1 MLLRSLRSH
10 IEYFCLKRQGASD
23 AHGHH
28 DTSATASDAVWH
40 VASHGMP
47 ACLSI
52 ECISRRVPS
61 LKSKIRHPAAAGYT
75 VIQGSAASVCEISAP
90 KRWSR
95 RGYAL
100 QCGRELC
107 VGTRACERVW
117 GRSGGG
123 GEALTSDSML
133 GSTQMH
139 RPAQIQ
145 VTPATTARPRMSPNS
160 TQSSVTLTYTTA
172 ICASP
177 PRSSR
182 RVADLQQR
190 CC

>member
-1 MLLRSLRSH
+1 M
-10 IEYFCLKRQGASD
+10 
-23 AHGHH
+23 
-28 DTSATASDAVWH
+28 
-40 VASHGMP
+40 
-47 ACLSI
+47 
-52 ECISRRVPS
+52 
-61 LKSKIRHPAAAGYT
+61 
-75 VIQGSAASVCEISAP
+75 CEISAP
-90 KRWSR
+90 KRWNR

-100 QCGRELC
+100 QCGREFC
-107 VGTRACERVW
+107 VGTRACERVL
-117 GRSGGG
+117 GQSGGG

-177 PRSSR
+177 LRSSR